1 MSPDI
6 SKDFSP
12 CIEEQTQPHFLL
24 TLEGL
29 RLLVNFVELK
39 RLPNPALAGHN
50 IKQDHKIQ
58 GSNRSKTKNGS
69 NQEGE
74 YE

>member
-1 MSPDI
+1 VQSRA
-6 SKDFSP
+6 KDFSA
-12 CIEEQTQPHFLL
+12 CIEEQTRPHFLL

-39 RLPNPALAGHN
+39 LLPNPALAVHN
-50 IKQDHKIQ
+50 IKQDPKIQ
-58 GSNRSKTKNGS
+58 GSNNSKIKNGRQ
-69 NQEGE
+69 QEGE